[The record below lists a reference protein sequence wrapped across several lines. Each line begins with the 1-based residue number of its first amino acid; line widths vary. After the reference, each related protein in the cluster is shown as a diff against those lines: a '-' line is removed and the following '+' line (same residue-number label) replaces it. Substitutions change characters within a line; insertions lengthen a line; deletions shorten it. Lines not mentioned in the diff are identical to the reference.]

1 MLLTLIPWLNFNSPK
16 NTTNYENKAPTVG
29 AIFELEKSTNKAYD
43 IIIQKPLFEVD
54 RKLRKNTIVT
64 SKKKKLEWDFSQFKI
79 KGIVDNGNRKMI
91 LLQKNT
97 GLIEVYEGDSIN
109 GWLLK
114 KIDAESVIL
123 SDGKTQINLL
133 DRQQS
138 KKNKLNRNTRWL
150 SKYGTPK

>member
-1 MLLTLIPWLNFNSPK
+1 M
-16 NTTNYENKAPTVG
+16 
-29 AIFELEKSTNKAYD
+29 EKSTNKAYD

-54 RKLRKNTIVT
+54 RKLQKNAVVT
-64 SKKKKLEWDFSQFKI
+64 SKQKKLEWDFSQFKI
-79 KGIVDNGNRKMI
+79 KGIVDNGNRKML

-97 GLIEVYEGDSIN
+97 KLIEIYEGDSIN

-133 DRQQS
+133 DRQQNT
-138 KKNKLNRNTRWL
+138 KNKLNRNTRWL
-150 SKYGTPK
+150 SKNGTPK

>member
-1 MLLTLIPWLNFNSPK
+1 MPWLNFSFPQNK
-16 NTTNYENKAPTVG
+16 NNYENKAPTVG

-54 RKLRKNTIVT
+54 RKLRKNAVVT
-64 SKKKKLEWDFSQFKI
+64 SKQRKPKWDFSQFEI
-79 KGIVDNGNRKMI
+79 KGIVDNGYRKML

-97 GLIEVYEGDSIN
+97 ELIEIYEGDSIN

-114 KIDAESVIL
+114 KIDADSVIL

-133 DRQQS
+133 DRQQN

-150 SKYGTPK
+150 SKNGTAK

>member
-29 AIFELEKSTNKAYD
+29 TIFELEKSTNKAYD

-54 RKLRKNTIVT
+54 RELRKHAVVT

-97 GLIEVYEGDSIN
+97 SLIEVYEGDSIN